1 MCDALIFMNAGTVIH
16 DGNMEDLLHRQT
28 ESGYAFE
35 IRTAGDNTA
44 SLRNGWPSAGDGT
57 CAMYSNRK

>member
-1 MCDALIFMNAGTVIH
+1 MNAGTVIH

-44 SLRNGWPSAGDGT
+44 STGGMAGPPPGW
-57 CAMYSNRK
+57 NVRHVQQQK